1 MSKENVSQF
10 ITLMEDADVQ
20 AAAGF
25 EDPEPAEVVSFAA
38 GRGLN
43 FSEDDLKSALNTRI
57 CNAESLP
64 RPWGW
69 ALARK
74 FGLVRS

>member
-1 MSKENVSQF
+1 MSKENVNQF
-10 ITLMEDADVQ
+10 IALMEDAANRPTMALD
-20 AAAGF
+20 
-25 EDPEPAEVVSFAA
+25 DPEPADIVAFAA
-38 GRGLN
+38 DHGLA
-43 FSEDDLKSALNTRI
+43 FSEAELKSGLNTRI

>member
-1 MSKENVSQF
+1 MSKENVTEF
-10 ITLMEDADVQ
+10 INHLERHEGLINFSLKDLT
-20 AAAGF
+20 
-25 EDPEPAEVVSFAA
+25 PEKVVSQAE
-38 GRGLN
+38 GLG
-43 FSEDDLKSALNTRI
+43 FSFTKEDLKSVLNTRI

-69 ALARK
+69 DLARK

>member
-1 MSKENVSQF
+1 MSKDNVNAF
-10 ITLMEDADVQ
+10 IAHWDGQGPSSDPTLR
-20 AAAGF
+20 
-25 EDPEPAEVVSFAA
+25 DPEPAAVIAHADQLGFT
-38 GRGLN
+38 

-69 ALARK
+69 AVARK